1 MFYVDVLR
9 FTVMYPGHH
18 ELLLKI
24 IKEREAFLE

>member
-18 ELLLKI
+18 EPLLKI
-24 IKEREAFLE
+24 IKEAFLE